1 MALITSYPQGAPSW
15 ADLATSDAAA
25 AKKFYTELFGWTAED
40 NPAGPNMIYTMYKH
54 GDSYVAASF
63 QDDPEMSKGAP
74 PRWQVYI
81 AVDDVEAAAER
92 VREAGGEVVGGP
104 FDVME
109 AGRMAV
115 VKDPQG
121 AFVNLWQSKEHIGAG
136 KQNEPGALDWFELAT
151 TDSEAASS
159 FYEKV
164 LGCSAKKNDDVPEGM
179 DYTFLFV
186 GDRPRAGI
194 VQIQDDWGDVPPHWT
209 VYIGVEDI
217 AVSLK
222 NLERLGGECLM
233 SPQEIPVGTLALVK
247 DPQGATFYI
256 FRAKES

>member
-54 GDSYVAASF
+54 GDRHVAGSF

-81 AVDDVEAAAER
+81 TVDDVEAAAER

-109 AGRMAV
+109 AGRLAV
-115 VKDPQG
+115 VRDPQG
-121 AFVNLWQSKEHIGAG
+121 AFVNLWQSKGHIGAG
-136 KQNEPGALDWFELAT
+136 KQNEPGSLCWFELNT
-151 TDSEAASS
+151 TDVDGAASFYAEVLNCETSKDGNTPEDPNYALLRVNSEA
-159 FYEKV
+159 
-164 LGCSAKKNDDVPEGM
+164 
-179 DYTFLFV
+179 
-186 GDRPRAGI
+186 RAGI
-194 VQIQDDWGDVPPHWT
+194 LKMKKEWGDILPQWRVHL
-209 VYIGVEDI
+209 GVKDLET
-217 AVSLK
+217 SLK
-222 NLERLGGECLM
+222 HVEELGGKVWTE
-233 SPQEIPVGTLALVK
+233 PIVIPEGHFAIVS
-247 DPQGATFYI
+247 DPKGAI
-256 FRAKES
+256 FDMFQCKRW